1 MLCVL
6 GYLLGEPD
14 LGPFEFEFCR
24 MSYLKTCCLTF
35 LSAQE
40 KLFLCGVDVFR
51 LNFSHGEHEEKLD
64 LIDKIRDIE
73 DKYRLDPVHAL
84 HSSEL
89 KQRYV
94 RIRLRIQCS

>member
-6 GYLLGEPD
+6 GYLLG
-14 LGPFEFEFCR
+14 
-24 MSYLKTCCLTF
+24 SLTLAL
-35 LSAQE
+35 LSSSSA
-40 KLFLCGVDVFR
+40 GVDVFR